1 MQSETKRVNENHHI
15 ARAAGI
21 VGSATLISRILGY
34 LRDMLIAGF
43 LGAGP
48 VSDAFIAAFRLP
60 NMLRR
65 LYHEGTF
72 SMAVVPAMTD
82 CLTRR
87 GQKAAVDLARAALQ
101 VSSVLLLLLSG
112 ICALAAPWIIRG
124 LAYGLSDAPATFNL
138 AVDLQRIMSGYIF
151 FIGLVALS
159 MGLLNALGHFAAP
172 ALAPALLNLGIIGA
186 VVTAVRFTS
195 DPTFLSYALAIGVL
209 IGGCMQLALQIPFL
223 VKCGIDFWHRS
234 DWRHPG
240 LNKIRTMIVPVMFG
254 GSVFQLN
261 TLIGTL
267 LASFLVEGSISY
279 LYYADRL
286 VQLPLG
292 LFGIATATAIMPT
305 LSRQAVTQNARALVV
320 TLQYAV
326 RLLALIML
334 PAMVGIIVVREP
346 IIALLFEHGAFDARA
361 SRLTADAVLYYGIG
375 LWAFAAIRIVIATF
389 YALGDTRTPA
399 RIAVVCLLANIVLG
413 LVLME
418 YMGHGGIALALTLAT
433 VLNLLL
439 LVRPLHRRLGPLGA
453 IKLLGSVTKSLTAA
467 AIMGIAVWWLVR
479 NWLDRTTLF
488 NHLVGLTAI
497 IAAGVLIYAGLTI
510 LLQGRQVLR
519 LLNPKKQA
527 IR

>member
-1 MQSETKRVNENHHI
+1 
-15 ARAAGI
+15 
-21 VGSATLISRILGY
+21 
-34 LRDMLIAGF
+34 
-43 LGAGP
+43 
-48 VSDAFIAAFRLP
+48 
-60 NMLRR
+60 
-65 LYHEGTF
+65 
-72 SMAVVPAMTD
+72 
-82 CLTRR
+82 
-87 GQKAAVDLARAALQ
+87 
-101 VSSVLLLLLSG
+101 
-112 ICALAAPWIIRG
+112 
-124 LAYGLSDAPATFNL
+124 
-138 AVDLQRIMSGYIF
+138 
-151 FIGLVALS
+151 

-186 VVTAVRFTS
+186 VVTAVRFS
-195 DPTFLSYALAIGVL
+195 ADPTFLSYALAIGVL

-223 VKCGIDFWHRS
+223 VKCGIDFWRRA

-240 LNKIRTMIVPVMFG
+240 LVKIRTMLVPVIFG
-254 GSVFQLN
+254 GSVFQIN

-305 LSRQAVTQNARALVV
+305 LSRQAATQNVRALVV

-346 IIALLFEHGAFDARA
+346 VIALLFEHGAFDARA

-399 RIAVVCLLANIVLG
+399 RIAVVCLLANVVLG

-439 LVRPLHRRLGPLGA
+439 LVRPLRRRLGPLGA
-453 IKLLGSVTKSLTAA
+453 DKLLGSVAKSLAAA
-467 AIMGIAVWWLVR
+467 AIMGLAVWWMVL
-479 NWLDRTTLF
+479 NWLNRTTLF

-497 IAAGVLIYAGLTI
+497 IAAGVLIYTGLTI
-510 LLQGRQVLR
+510 LLQGRQVVR

-527 IR
+527 FR